1 MKNLDGMFLITRE
14 ELESLIRAEQKLNS
28 LECMGVDN
36 WVGYDDAMD
45 FDIDEAVE
53 EVMDSIV

>member
-1 MKNLDGMFLITRE
+1 MFLVTRE
-14 ELESLIRAEQKLNS
+14 ELESLIGAEQKLNA

-45 FDIDEAVE
+45 FDIDEAVK

>member
-14 ELESLIRAEQKLNS
+14 ELEELIRAEQKLDA
-28 LECMGVDN
+28 LEGMGVDN
-36 WVGYDDAMD
+36 WEGYGDALD
-45 FDIDEAVE
+45 FDIDEAVK

>member
-1 MKNLDGMFLITRE
+1 MKNLDGMFLVTRE
-14 ELESLIRAEQKLNS
+14 EFESLIRAEQKLNA

-45 FDIDEAVE
+45 FDIDEAVK

>member
-14 ELESLIRAEQKLNS
+14 ELESLIRAEQKLDA
-28 LECMGVDN
+28 LEGMGVDN
-36 WVGYDDAMD
+36 WDGYGDAMD
-45 FDIDEAVE
+45 FDIDEVVK